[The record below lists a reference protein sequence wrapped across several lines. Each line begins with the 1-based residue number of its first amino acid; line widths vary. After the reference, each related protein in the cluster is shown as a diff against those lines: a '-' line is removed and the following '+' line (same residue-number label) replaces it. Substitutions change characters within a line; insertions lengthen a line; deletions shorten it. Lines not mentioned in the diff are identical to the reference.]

1 MKTAGIIAEY
11 NPFHNGHK
19 YHIDVTKQ
27 SGADAVVC
35 VMSTYFVQRGE
46 SAIAEPKIRAQM
58 ALKNGADLVLAL
70 PLPWACAGAQVFAR
84 GAVSILSNT
93 GCIDVLSFGS
103 ECADIEKLKQAA
115 SVIDDEEVREALKEN
130 LLEGMTFAAARQKAI
145 DKINPE
151 ISHILSNPNDT
162 LGVEYI
168 RALMLSDSK
177 IEPFAVRREGAGHDT
192 EDVNENIA
200 SASFIRT
207 ILKGADSADLL
218 IPESA
223 FKILEKELENKKA
236 PSDIK
241 KIESAI
247 LAYMRSVSPEDILKT
262 PDISEGLENRIY
274 TAARQARSLDELY
287 ALVKSKRYSHARIR
301 RAVINTFL
309 DVTKEDCEGEPP
321 YIKVLGFTKKGQEIL
336 KIMKETAKIPVVMRS
351 ADILK
356 LDERAKRIFN
366 LEAHA
371 ADMFA
376 LTLPE
381 IQPCGMEYTS
391 QIVIE
396 K

>member
-19 YHIDVTKQ
+19 YHIDATKK

-46 SAIAEPKIRAQM
+46 SAVAEPRVRTQM

-70 PLPWACAGAQVFAR
+70 PIPWACAGAQVFAR
-84 GAVSILSNT
+84 GAVSILNNT
-93 GCIDVLSFGS
+93 GCIDMLSFGS
-103 ECADIEKLKQAA
+103 ESADIEKLKQAA
-115 SVIDDEEVREALKEN
+115 SIIDDEKVREALKEN
-130 LLEGMTFAAARQKAI
+130 LLEGMTFAAARQRAI

-151 ISHILSNPNDT
+151 VSHILSNPNDT

-168 RALMLSDSK
+168 RTLLLSESK
-177 IEPFAVRREGAGHDT
+177 IEPYVVKREGAAHDT
-192 EDVNENIA
+192 EQVKKNIA
-200 SASFIRT
+200 SASYIRN
-207 ILKGADSADLL
+207 ILRENEFSDIL
-218 IPESA
+218 IPESCA
-223 FKILEKELENKKA
+223 ELLKKEIENGKA
-236 PSDIK
+236 PSDIV

-247 LAYMRSVSPEDILKT
+247 LAHMRSITAEEILKA

-274 TAARQARSLDELY
+274 SASRQARSLEELY
-287 ALVKSKRYSHARIR
+287 SLAKSKRYSHARIR

-309 DVTKEDCEGEPP
+309 GVTKEDCEGEPP

-336 KIMKETAKIPVVMRS
+336 KTMKSTAKVPVVMRA
-351 ADILK
+351 ADIAR
-356 LDERAKRIFN
+356 LDQRAKRIFE

-371 ADMFA
+371 ADMFT
-376 LTLPE
+376 LTLPQ
-381 IQPCGMEYTS
+381 IQPCAMEYTS

-396 K
+396 

>member
-19 YHIDVTKQ
+19 YHIDATKK

-46 SAIAEPKIRAQM
+46 SAVAEPRVRTQM

-70 PLPWACAGAQVFAR
+70 PIPWACAGAQVFAR
-84 GAVSILSNT
+84 GAVSILNNT
-93 GCIDVLSFGS
+93 GCIDMLSFGS
-103 ECADIEKLKQAA
+103 ESADIEKLKQAA
-115 SVIDDEEVREALKEN
+115 SIIDDEKVREALKEN
-130 LLEGMTFAAARQKAI
+130 LLEGMTFAAARQRAI

-151 ISHILSNPNDT
+151 VSHILSNPNDT

-168 RALMLSDSK
+168 RTLLLSESK
-177 IEPFAVRREGAGHDT
+177 IEPYVVKREGAAHDT
-192 EDVNENIA
+192 EQVNKNIA
-200 SASFIRT
+200 SASYIRN
-207 ILKGADSADLL
+207 ILRENEFSDIL
-218 IPESA
+218 IPESCA
-223 FKILEKELENKKA
+223 ELLKKEIENGKA
-236 PSDIK
+236 PSDIL

-247 LAYMRSVSPEDILKT
+247 LAHMRSITAEEILKA

-274 TAARQARSLDELY
+274 SASRQARSLDELY
-287 ALVKSKRYSHARIR
+287 SLAKSKRYSHARIR

-309 DVTKEDCEGEPP
+309 GVTKEDCEGEPP

-336 KIMKETAKIPVVMRS
+336 KTMKSTAKVPVVMRA
-351 ADILK
+351 ADIAR
-356 LDERAKRIFN
+356 LDQRAKRIFE

-371 ADMFA
+371 ADMFT
-376 LTLPE
+376 LTLPQ
-381 IQPCGMEYTS
+381 IQPCAMEYTS

-396 K
+396 

>member
-19 YHIDVTKQ
+19 YHIDATKK

-46 SAIAEPKIRAQM
+46 SAVAEPRVRTQM

-70 PLPWACAGAQVFAR
+70 PIPWACAGAQVFAR
-84 GAVSILSNT
+84 GAVSILNNT
-93 GCIDVLSFGS
+93 GCIDMLSFGS
-103 ECADIEKLKQAA
+103 ESADIEKLKQAA
-115 SVIDDEEVREALKEN
+115 SIIDDEQVREALKEN
-130 LLEGMTFAAARQKAI
+130 LLEGMTFAAARQRAI

-151 ISHILSNPNDT
+151 VSHILSNPNDT

-168 RALMLSDSK
+168 RTLLLSESK
-177 IEPFAVRREGAGHDT
+177 IEPYVVKREGAAHDT
-192 EDVNENIA
+192 EQVNKNIA
-200 SASFIRT
+200 SASYIRN
-207 ILKGADSADLL
+207 ILRENEFSDIL
-218 IPESA
+218 IPESCA
-223 FKILEKELENKKA
+223 ELLKKEIENGKA
-236 PSDIK
+236 PSDIL

-247 LAYMRSVSPEDILKT
+247 LAHMRSITAEEILKA

-274 TAARQARSLDELY
+274 SASRQARSLDELY
-287 ALVKSKRYSHARIR
+287 SLAKSKRYSHARIR

-309 DVTKEDCEGEPP
+309 GVTKEDCEGEPP

-336 KIMKETAKIPVVMRS
+336 KTMKSTAKVPVVMRA
-351 ADILK
+351 ADIAR
-356 LDERAKRIFN
+356 LDQRAKRIFE

-371 ADMFA
+371 ADMFT
-376 LTLPE
+376 LTLPQ
-381 IQPCGMEYTS
+381 IQPCAMEYTS

-396 K
+396 